1 MKARVADL
9 IALLLSLL
17 LALVIWVNANQTE
30 DPIIR
35 RALQIPVN
43 YIGTPD
49 NVRIIQPTNLNTPVL
64 VAYEGPTS
72 VVNELTADDFTATVD
87 LSQVPFGEE
96 VLVEIQVQTDNNRI
110 EMDPP
115 APSDVSVH
123 LEELVTKE
131 IPVELEIRGAVP
143 RGYTAGQA
151 VIDPQFIVVEGL
163 ASDIENIELA
173 RITVFLGSN
182 DTETKVDTRP
192 PIFYDSQARVV
203 GVSGLTM
210 SPDEVS
216 VTIPISEAEDF
227 ATKVISVNV
236 VGNPAPGYRVLNAT
250 IDPPSV
256 LVTGTPSRLERP
268 FTVQTEPIDVTGLTE
283 TFETR
288 VSLDLPTGIT
298 LDEVQEIIATVEIE
312 PFSSTKVFNR
322 PVELLG
328 VNEEFDVTI
337 EPENVRV
344 VLFGPLPTLD
354 ALPEQE
360 VSATL
365 DIFGLEVGTHEL
377 EPAVDFPDRG
387 LELRSIQPAL
397 ITVNITHAISISD
410 TITGTN
416 SLTDTS
422 SALLL
427 GVLASIS
434 GSAATIYQPVF
445 TAPAPMD
452 DPKRLNIII

>member
-1 MKARVADL
+1 
-9 IALLLSLL
+9 
-17 LALVIWVNANQTE
+17 
-30 DPIIR
+30 
-35 RALQIPVN
+35 
-43 YIGTPD
+43 
-49 NVRIIQPTNLNTPVL
+49 
-64 VAYEGPTS
+64 
-72 VVNELTADDFTATVD
+72 
-87 LSQVPFGEE
+87 VPFGEE
-96 VLVEIQVQTDNNRI
+96 VLVEIQVQTDNSRI

-250 IDPPSV
+250 VDPPSV

-328 VNEEFDVTI
+328 VNEDFDVTV

-422 SALLL
+422 SALSL